1 MGPRAMLASGVVG
14 AGLGMTEGCL
24 TWALLKIS
32 GETVEQRWVNFVL
45 SFWLVNVWSHCANT
59 GFVKC
64 SAAKVSLGYQQPAGL
79 LLTLFLPLQVLAKS
93 KVNATHILIQKIN

>member
-45 SFWLVNVWSHCANT
+45 SFWLVNVW
-59 GFVKC
+59 
-64 SAAKVSLGYQQPAGL
+64 
-79 LLTLFLPLQVLAKS
+79 
-93 KVNATHILIQKIN
+93 